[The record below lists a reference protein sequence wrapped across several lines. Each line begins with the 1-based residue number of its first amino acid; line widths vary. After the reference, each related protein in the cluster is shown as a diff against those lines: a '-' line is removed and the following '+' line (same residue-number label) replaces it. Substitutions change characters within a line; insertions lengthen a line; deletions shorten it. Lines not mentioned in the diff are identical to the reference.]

1 MHALLHKIL
10 SWFFFELSTLWFFFT
25 LTAANAKYF
34 IVCNNNYI
42 AIYIH
47 IIYVVIFNV
56 VLIRRTFLKT
66 LYFSCQVI
74 WFISQLFYFHV
85 DIDIYTPNRV
95 NLSVLNEILILP
107 TDG

>member
-1 MHALLHKIL
+1 ML
-10 SWFFFELSTLWFFFT
+10 S
-25 LTAANAKYF
+25 YF

-47 IIYVVIFNV
+47 IIYVAIFNV
-56 VLIRRTFLKT
+56 VLIWRTFLKT

-74 WFISQLFYFHV
+74 GFISQLFYFHV
-85 DIDIYTPNRV
+85 DIDTYTPNRV
-95 NLSVLNEILILP
+95 TLSVLNEILILP